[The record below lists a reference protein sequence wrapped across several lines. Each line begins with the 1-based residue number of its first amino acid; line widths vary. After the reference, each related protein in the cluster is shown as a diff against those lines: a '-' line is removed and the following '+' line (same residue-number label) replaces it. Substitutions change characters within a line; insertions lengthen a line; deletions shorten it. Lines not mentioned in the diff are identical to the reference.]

1 MPSNSIKWLGTNFPE
16 LYEWLVGESP
26 PFFFRI
32 KILDPGNPTSAI
44 QIKIDSTT
52 LTLKVGDVILE
63 EKGLYFVL
71 EKEVY

>member
-1 MPSNSIKWLGTNFPE
+1 MPSNSIKWLGTNFPD
-16 LYEWLVGESP
+16 LYEWLVGESTP
-26 PFFFRI
+26 SLFKI
-32 KILDPGNPTSAI
+32 KILDPGNPASAI

-63 EKGLYFVL
+63 ENGSYFVL